1 MISINPMI
9 QQQRMMIRY
18 DWEIDLNVYDERHYN
33 KNTLKDNILSLE
45 SKAIESCTRRIPT
58 CIYFNHRPI

>member
-33 KNTLKDNILSLE
+33 KNTLKAAQEEYQHVYTSITDL
-45 SKAIESCTRRIPT
+45 
-58 CIYFNHRPI
+58 

>member
-1 MISINPMI
+1 MAINWRNEYELYKTIINSTKISINPMI

-33 KNTLKDNILSLE
+33 KNTLKAAQE
-45 SKAIESCTRRIPT
+45 G
-58 CIYFNHRPI
+58 